1 MGTESVLS
9 SPLGEINGLDRD
21 DFRVA
26 AYEVFFT
33 ACRSSPGF
41 GGKNAL
47 TYYSSSDGG
56 RGDEHAGSSPGS
68 PSKPPGVGMAVTS
81 RVKKALGLKMLKR
94 SPSSRR
100 SSSCGSN
107 PMSPSWAAG
116 SSPKMSSTLPSSP
129 VARLRRPMTSAEIM
143 RQQMR
148 VTEPSDNRLRKTL
161 MRTLVGQM
169 GRRAETIILPLELL
183 RHLKPSEFNDA
194 HEYHQWQKRQL
205 QILEAGLLLHPS
217 IPLEKSDPS
226 AAKFRDIIH
235 ACEAKAI
242 DTGKNSEAMRILCN
256 SVVSLA
262 WRSPDGS
269 TTDVCHWADGY
280 PLNVQIYR
288 ALLSSV
294 FDLKD
299 ETMVLDE
306 VDELL
311 ELMKKTWST
320 LGINRSV
327 HNLCFTWVLFE
338 QYVVTGMAEPDLL
351 GASLAMLT
359 EVAIDAKRT
368 DRDPVYVQML
378 ASVLKAIKKWSEMRL
393 LDYHVCF
400 DRENIGVM
408 ESILPL
414 VFSATKIL
422 EEDVPCY
429 VSVPQEKEGEV
440 ADEFTGNRVD
450 SYIRS
455 SLKSAFAKMF
465 VTVKEN
471 ERNQEAKDH
480 GGMLIKLACET
491 EELARKEKDIFSDV
505 LKKWHPIA
513 AGVAAV
519 TLHACYGTFLKQY
532 LTGASSFKNETVLV
546 LQRAGKLE
554 KALVQMAV
562 EDSVECEDGGKAI
575 VREMVPYEGD
585 AIIVKLLKQWIQDRI
600 KTGKEHLQ
608 RAKETETW
616 NPMSKTEPYAHSVED
631 LVSFAKEVV
640 DNFFQIPVNVSQNL
654 VCDLVEGLE
663 HLFRDYITFAASC
676 GSKQSYIPSLPPLT
690 RCNLDSK
697 FRKIWKRAACGVGFE
712 DPNNSLFIEGHNPR
726 PSTSRG
732 TQRLYIRLNTLH
744 YLLTQLQSLDKTL
757 CISPKITPSPNNR
770 FGNRRQPGSSYF
782 EHNRAAIQVASQ
794 HVSEVAAYRLI
805 FLDSNAFFY
814 RCLYVGDVTNARIKP
829 ALRILKQNL
838 TLLCA
843 IVTDRAQAPA
853 LKEVM
858 KASFEVYLMVLLAG
872 GSARNF
878 LRSDHPMI
886 EEDLNSLKRVFCTC
900 GEGLIDEE
908 MVEKESQTVGGV
920 VALMGKSTEQLV
932 EDFSTV
938 AREASGIGLVS
949 DRQKL
954 PMPPTTGRWN
964 KSDPNTILRV
974 LCYRNDPA
982 ANHFLKRT
990 FQLAKRR
997 GSI

>member
-1 MGTESVLS
+1 MGTESELLS
-9 SPLGEINGLDRD
+9 PFGKIDDLDQD
-21 DFRVA
+21 DYRVA

-41 GGKNAL
+41 GGKSAL
-47 TYYSSSDGG
+47 TYYSSSDG
-56 RGDEHAGSSPGS
+56 RGDEHGSSPGS
-68 PSKPPGVGMAVTS
+68 PAKTPGVGMAVTS

-107 PMSPSWAAG
+107 PLSPSWAG

-143 RQQMR
+143 RQQMK

-194 HEYHQWQKRQL
+194 QEYHQWQKRQL
-205 QILEAGLLLHPS
+205 KILEAGLLHPS
-217 IPLEKSDPS
+217 IPLEKSDPF

-235 ACEAKAI
+235 SCEAKAL

-280 PLNVQIYR
+280 PLNVQIYK

-294 FDLKD
+294 FDLKE

-320 LGINRSV
+320 LGINRSI
-327 HNLCFTWVLFE
+327 HNLCFTWVLFQ
-338 QYVVTGMAEPDLL
+338 QYVATGQVEQDLL

-359 EVAIDAKRT
+359 EVAIDAKRV

-378 ASVLKAIKKWSEMRL
+378 ANVLTAIKKWSEKRL

-422 EEDVPCY
+422 EEDIPCY
-429 VSVPQEKEGEV
+429 VSVAQEKEGEV
-440 ADEFTGNRVD
+440 ADESTGNRVD
-450 SYIRS
+450 CYIRS
-455 SLKSAFAKMF
+455 SLQNAFAKML
-465 VTVKEN
+465 VN
-471 ERNQEAKDH
+471 GRNLEDKD
-480 GGMLIKLACET
+480 GGMLTKLASET
-491 EELARKEKDIFSDV
+491 EELAWKEKDIFSDV

-519 TLHACYGTFLKQY
+519 TLHTCYGTLLKQY
-532 LTGASSFKNETVLV
+532 LTDASSFKNETVLV

-575 VREMVPYEGD
+575 VREMVPFEVD
-585 AIIVKLLKQWIQDRI
+585 SIIVKLLKQWIQERL

-616 NPMSKTEPYAHSVED
+616 NPMSKTEPYAHSVVD
-631 LVSFAKEVV
+631 LISFAREVV
-640 DNFFQIPVNVSQNL
+640 NNLFQIPVNVSQNL

-676 GSKQSYIPSLPPLT
+676 GTKQSYIPTLPPLT

-697 FRKIWKRAACGVGFE
+697 FRKLWKRAACSVGVD
-712 DPNNSLFIEGHNPR
+712 DPNDGLFNEGHNPR

-744 YLLTQLQSLDKTL
+744 YLLSQLQSLEKSL
-757 CISPKITPSPNNR
+757 CLSPKITPSPNSR

-782 EHNRAAIQVASQ
+782 EHNRSAIQVASQ
-794 HVSEVAAYRLI
+794 HVLEVAAYRLI
-805 FLDSNAFFY
+805 FLDSNSFFY
-814 RCLYVGDVTNARIKP
+814 RSLYVGDVTNARIKP

-838 TLLCA
+838 TLMCA
-843 IVTDRAQAPA
+843 IITDRAQALA

-858 KASFEVYLMVLLAG
+858 KASFEVCLMVLLAG
-872 GSARNF
+872 GSSRTF
-878 LRSDHPMI
+878 SRTDHPMI
-886 EEDLNSLKRVFCTC
+886 EEDLHSLKRVFCTC
-900 GEGLIDEE
+900 GEGLIDED
-908 MVEKESQTVGGV
+908 MVEKESQIVEGV
-920 VALMGKSTEQLV
+920 VALMGLSTEQLV

-938 AREASGIGLVS
+938 AREASGIGVVS

-964 KSDPNTILRV
+964 RSDPNTILRV